1 MSTRF
6 MRRFV
11 RATALCAALAILAA
25 APVAVAGQPP
35 SATDLSE
42 RIDRD
47 IGAVLG
53 RHGLGLD
60 ESGVKSWFTLRTG
73 VDLVGIGEV
82 FYLLELHRVDEVP
95 LAARLE
101 IIEYCM
107 RLHAEHGVPFLRLQ
121 MRSGPRQATLFPP
134 RPTFEMAVG
143 SLY

>member
-1 MSTRF
+1 MDTGNL
-6 MRRFV
+6 RRLAC
-11 RATALCAALAILAA
+11 ATALCAALAVLAT
-25 APVAVAGQPP
+25 APVAAAGQP
-35 SATDLSE
+35 SSGTDLSE
-42 RIDRD
+42 RIDQD

-53 RHGLGLD
+53 RHGLGLE
-60 ESGVKSWFTLRTG
+60 ESGVNSWFTLRTG

-95 LAARLE
+95 MAARME

-121 MRSGPRQATLFPP
+121 MRSGPRQATLLPP
-134 RPTFEMAVG
+134 RPAFEMAIG

>member
-1 MSTRF
+1 MKSRF
-6 MRRFV
+6 TGSFSR
-11 RATALCAALAILAA
+11 TAVLCAALALLSAM
-25 APVAVAGQPP
+25 PVAAGQPSSGP
-35 SATDLSE
+35 DLSE
-42 RIDRD
+42 RIDQD

-53 RHGLGLD
+53 RHGLLAD
-60 ESGVKSWFTLRTG
+60 ESTLGSWFTLRTG

-95 LAARLE
+95 LPARME

-121 MRSGPRQATLFPP
+121 MRSGPRQTTLLPP
-134 RPTFEMAVG
+134 RPTFEMAFG

>member
-6 MRRFV
+6 MRRLAC
-11 RATALCAALAILAA
+11 ATTLCAMLAALATAPAA
-25 APVAVAGQPP
+25 AGQPP
-35 SATDLSE
+35 SGTDLSE

-53 RHGLGLD
+53 RHGLVFDDSELG
-60 ESGVKSWFTLRTG
+60 SWFTLRIG

-95 LAARLE
+95 LAARME

-107 RLHAEHGVPFLRLQ
+107 RLHAERGVPFLRLQ
-121 MRSGPRQATLFPP
+121 MRAGPRQATLLPP
-134 RPTFEMAVG
+134 RPAFEMAVG